1 MDARV
6 MGESGAMGFAVIV
19 MPAENMTVH
28 LGTYGKFRTP
38 APTRNGATT
47 AILDLPL
54 RRTLLTSGTKARL
67 RSNWRIEE

>member
-28 LGTYGKFRTP
+28 LGTYGKFRTTV
-38 APTRNGATT
+38 PTRHGTTT
-47 AILDLPL
+47 ATLDPRL
-54 RRTLLTSGTKARL
+54 RRTLLISGTKAPT
-67 RSNWRIEE
+67 

>member
-38 APTRNGATT
+38 APAPTRHGTT
-47 AILDLPL
+47 TGTLDPRLP
-54 RRTLLTSGTKARL
+54 RTLLTSSTKAPAYA
-67 RSNWRIEE
+67 